1 MRPNYA
7 LWTGLWVIAVSLILA
22 AHYFPRFPGDVAVA
36 RWVQAL
42 VPGDLRWAQVVSR
55 VVDFPWILLSTGLI
69 FGAGLGPG
77 RLARCG
83 ALHRLPGGDVGPGN
97 LVKPGGGPAAAFPGT
112 GAGLAAA
119 FGL

>member
-7 LWTGLWVIAVSLILA
+7 WWTGLWVIAVSLILA

-42 VPGDLRWAQVVSR
+42 VPGDLRWAQVRLAGGRFSL
-55 VVDFPWILLSTGLI
+55 DPAEHGAN